1 MEQGQRFARQSRLT
15 DACEFGRVFEQAVRC
30 SDRAFTI
37 LARRSPCAHAR
48 LGLAISKKCTKRA
61 VARNRIKRL
70 VRESFRAAQHDLPA
84 VDLVVMC
91 RPVINDMTHAER
103 TAALQKLWQCVR
115 NRCRQS

>member
-1 MEQGQRFARQSRLT
+1 MRLT
-15 DACEFGRVFEQAVRC
+15 DAREFRRVFEEAVRC

-37 LARRSPCAHAR
+37 LARPGPCAHAR
-48 LGLAISKKCTKRA
+48 LGLAISKKCARRA

-91 RPVINDMTHAER
+91 RPVINDMTHAELL
-103 TAALQKLWQCVR
+103 AALRKLWQCVR
-115 NRCRQS
+115 NRCRHS